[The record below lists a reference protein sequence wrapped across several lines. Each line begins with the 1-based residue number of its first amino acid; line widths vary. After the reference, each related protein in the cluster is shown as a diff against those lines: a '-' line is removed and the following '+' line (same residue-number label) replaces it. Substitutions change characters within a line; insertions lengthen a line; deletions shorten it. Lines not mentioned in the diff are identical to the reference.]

1 MLHFYYKKVDKLFFL
16 PYNELIVRNFYTKV
30 KLFKLRKIKELIIM
44 NTREDYKPVV
54 SCMALTIR
62 KEHRLTVIK
71 RATRTTLRIS
81 WKTLL
86 YALFLTFANI
96 LV

>member
-1 MLHFYYKKVDKLFFL
+1 
-16 PYNELIVRNFYTKV
+16 
-30 KLFKLRKIKELIIM
+30 M
-44 NTREDYKPVV
+44 NTQEDYRPVA
-54 SCMALTIR
+54 SCMALTVR

-71 RATRTTLRIS
+71 KATRTTLRIS

-86 YALFLTFANI
+86 YALFWKTLLYALFLTFANI

>member
-1 MLHFYYKKVDKLFFL
+1 MDTHK
-16 PYNELIVRNFYTKV
+16 YT
-30 KLFKLRKIKELIIM
+30 
-44 NTREDYKPVV
+44 PVPQ
-54 SCMALTIR
+54 SLSLTIR

-71 RATRTTLRIS
+71 RATRTTIRIS

-86 YALFLTFANI
+86 YALFLTVANI

>member
-1 MLHFYYKKVDKLFFL
+1 
-16 PYNELIVRNFYTKV
+16 
-30 KLFKLRKIKELIIM
+30 M
-44 NTREDYKPVV
+44 NTQEDYRPVA
-54 SCMALTIR
+54 SCMALTVR

-71 RATRTTLRIS
+71 RATRKTIRISWKRIS

-96 LV
+96 MV

>member
-1 MLHFYYKKVDKLFFL
+1 
-16 PYNELIVRNFYTKV
+16 
-30 KLFKLRKIKELIIM
+30 M
-44 NTREDYKPVV
+44 NTQEEYRPVA
-54 SCMALTIR
+54 SCMALTVR

-71 RATRTTLRIS
+71 RATRKTIRIS

-96 LV
+96 MV

>member
-1 MLHFYYKKVDKLFFL
+1 
-16 PYNELIVRNFYTKV
+16 
-30 KLFKLRKIKELIIM
+30 M
-44 NTREDYKPVV
+44 NTQEDYRPVA
-54 SCMALTIR
+54 SCMALTVR

-71 RATRTTLRIS
+71 RATRKTIRIS

-96 LV
+96 MVQFIIEYDIYKV

>member
-1 MLHFYYKKVDKLFFL
+1 
-16 PYNELIVRNFYTKV
+16 
-30 KLFKLRKIKELIIM
+30 M
-44 NTREDYKPVV
+44 NTHNNTPMVN
-54 SCMALTIR
+54 CLALTVR
-62 KEHRLTVIK
+62 KEHRLTVVK
-71 RATRTTLRIS
+71 RATRTTLRMS

>member
-1 MLHFYYKKVDKLFFL
+1 
-16 PYNELIVRNFYTKV
+16 
-30 KLFKLRKIKELIIM
+30 M
-44 NTREDYKPVV
+44 NTHEYTPVTN
-54 SCMALTIR
+54 CLALTVR

-71 RATRTTLRIS
+71 KATRTTLRIS

-86 YALFLTFANI
+86 YALFLTVANI

>member
-1 MLHFYYKKVDKLFFL
+1 M
-16 PYNELIVRNFYTKV
+16 
-30 KLFKLRKIKELIIM
+30 M
-44 NTREDYKPVV
+44 NTQEDYVPVA
-54 SCMALTIR
+54 SCMALTVR

-71 RATRTTLRIS
+71 KATRTTLRIS